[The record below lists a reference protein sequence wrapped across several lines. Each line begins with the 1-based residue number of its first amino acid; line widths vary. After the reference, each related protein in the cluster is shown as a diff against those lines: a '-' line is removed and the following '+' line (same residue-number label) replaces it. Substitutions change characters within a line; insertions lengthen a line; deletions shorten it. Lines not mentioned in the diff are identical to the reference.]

1 MKSPF
6 YFIIKPIND
15 KRYDN
20 TKNIGGIDFITST
33 SQEDHT
39 VSNRF
44 AEVIETPIN
53 YDGPICKGDTLL
65 VHHNVFKYYYDMKGK
80 QRSST
85 NYFKDDL
92 FFVDEQRFF
101 MYKSNDEWKA
111 YGKYCF
117 VKPSEKEDYYIS
129 SHGTEQPLIGYIK
142 YSNDELNSLGVFDG
156 DKVSFKPDTEY
167 EFNID
172 GEKLYRMFTNDITLL
187 WTQTKSNQE

>member
-6 YFIIKPIND
+6 YFIVKPVNNR
-15 KRYDN
+15 RYDN
-20 TKNIGGIDFITST
+20 IKNIGGVDLITSV

-44 AEVIETPIN
+44 AEVVSTPIN
-53 YDGPICKGDTLL
+53 YDGDIEVGDTLL
-65 VHHNVFKYYYDMKGK
+65 VHHNVFKYYYDMKGRQK
-80 QRSST
+80 SSG

-101 MYKSNDEWKA
+101 LYKKKDTWKA

-117 VKPSEKEDYYIS
+117 VKPTEKEDYYLS
-129 SHGTEQPLIGYIK
+129 SHGTEQPLVGYIK
-142 YSNDELNSLGVFDG
+142 YSNKQLDELGLAEG

-167 EFNID
+167 EFDVD
-172 GEKLYRMFTNDITLL
+172 GEKLYRMFTNDITILM
-187 WTQTKSNQE
+187 

>member
-1 MKSPF
+1 MKSPH
-6 YFIIKPIND
+6 YFIIKPLND
-15 KRYDN
+15 RRYDN
-20 TKNIGGIDFITST
+20 VKNIGGIDLITSV

-53 YDGPICKGDTLL
+53 YNGPVSKGDTLL

-85 NYFKDDL
+85 NYFQDNL
-92 FFVDEQRFF
+92 FFVDEERFF
-101 MYKSNDEWKA
+101 MYKNKNGWNA

-117 VKPSEKEDYYIS
+117 IKPSEKEDYYLM
-129 SHGTEQPLIGYIK
+129 SHDVEQPLIGYVK
-142 YSNDELNSLGVFDG
+142 YANKELNSFGVYNG
-156 DKVSFKPDTEY
+156 DKVSFKPDREY

-172 GEKLYRMFTNDITLL
+172 GEKLYRMFTNDITMV
-187 WTQTKSNQE
+187 WTQTK